1 MQTGG
6 LGSVIGGAGVDP
18 FLPFRIVPMNGC
30 EARESG
36 LRLKASVAPGAGV
49 SHAAFPNRL
58 QLALVRILSGAPLS
72 TYWEIARFSQLTPDC
87 VKNFETFSND
97 IN

>member
-6 LGSVIGGAGVDP
+6 LGSVIGAVGSRP
-18 FLPFRIVPMNGC
+18 LPALRIVPTNGC

-58 QLALVRILSGAPLS
+58 QLALVQILSGVPLP
-72 TYWEIARFSQLTPDC
+72 TFCTPRFSLLNPRDAQNHSKITA
-87 VKNFETFSND
+87 
-97 IN
+97 